1 MVDHRNEDEGVG
13 TLISRAIADGR
24 DYANAELA
32 YWRTLATDRL
42 ADAKSAAVLGVGA
55 LLLVNAAAI
64 ALIVG
69 CILMLAPLVGPGLAT
84 LIVVL
89 VAAAAA
95 GLLGWAA
102 LKHVQRLTR
111 PRGEP

>member
-1 MVDHRNEDEGVG
+1 MDERNEDEGVG
-13 TLISRAIADGR
+13 ALISRAIADGR
-24 DYANAELA
+24 DYADAELA
-32 YWRTLATDRL
+32 YWRTLAVDRL
-42 ADAKSAAVLGVGA
+42 ADAKSAAMLGIGA

-69 CILMLAPLVGPGLAT
+69 CVMMLAPLVGPGLAT

-95 GLLGWAA
+95 GLLGWLAV
-102 LKHVQRLTR
+102 KHVRRLTR